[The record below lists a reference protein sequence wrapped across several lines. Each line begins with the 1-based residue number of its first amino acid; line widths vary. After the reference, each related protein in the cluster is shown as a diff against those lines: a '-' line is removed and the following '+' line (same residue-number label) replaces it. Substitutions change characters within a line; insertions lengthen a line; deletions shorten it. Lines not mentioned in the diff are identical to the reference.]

1 MFDLLKVNVRKK
13 KLKLKK
19 KIQELKN
26 IYSYHTH
33 KNKKNKK
40 TGGKNMS
47 IDSRDELRISSWG
60 ARDKRKKKIQINVHI
75 VLTNYQQRQI
85 HKINVS

>member
-1 MFDLLKVNVRKK
+1 
-13 KLKLKK
+13 
-19 KIQELKN
+19 
-26 IYSYHTH
+26 
-33 KNKKNKK
+33 
-40 TGGKNMS
+40 MS